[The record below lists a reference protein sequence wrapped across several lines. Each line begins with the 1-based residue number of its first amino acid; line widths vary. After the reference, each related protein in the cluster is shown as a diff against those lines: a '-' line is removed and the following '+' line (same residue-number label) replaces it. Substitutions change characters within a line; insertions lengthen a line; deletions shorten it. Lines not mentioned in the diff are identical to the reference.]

1 MDAMAGLNFADLAG
15 PLSPDEPCGPDLE
28 DDMDFQN
35 VVARLEVALPSSYF
49 RRDDEGRQVAFDKSS
64 IDFNLAFSD
73 LGKMLARSRD
83 LRLFVLAAKYALLN
97 RDMSGFSAAL
107 AQIADLL
114 EAHWDGVHP
123 RPIDGDTI
131 LREVALQSLDDMAT
145 AVLPLQHAP
154 IVVTRRLGPLAF
166 RSQLVAA
173 GEIRL
178 VDGEQHPDA
187 GAIQAAIN
195 DVDPAELVAA
205 RDRIASAQDALRRIA
220 AVWAQKTGDMPLQCT
235 RLSTL
240 LDQIGAFL
248 NAAVARRA
256 PGVADMPQP
265 AADATMG
272 GTGQPAAHVAA
283 GDCASVA
290 DVRRNLAASLGYF
303 RGTEPSSPAVLLI
316 AQAQDLIGKSLFEV
330 IQAMFPEHVERA
342 AIELGQSVRF
352 HLPLGRLAAL
362 EGAGPVEP
370 SAVGSYAYES
380 ADGSWH
386 EDEGEQEQDS
396 GEDAEQ
402 RDDGGGADIAED
414 MPVSPA
420 ATRGEAVAM
429 MGAVARFYRR
439 VEPSHPMPL
448 LMDKASALAQQ
459 DFTTL
464 LGVILPD
471 VGLPQESE
479 ERY

>member
-166 RSQLVAA
+166 RSQLVAS

-187 GAIQAAIN
+187 GAIQAA
-195 DVDPAELVAA
+195 
-205 RDRIASAQDALRRIA
+205 
-220 AVWAQKTGDMPLQCT
+220 K
-235 RLSTL
+235 
-240 LDQIGAFL
+240 
-248 NAAVARRA
+248 
-256 PGVADMPQP
+256 
-265 AADATMG
+265 
-272 GTGQPAAHVAA
+272 H
-283 GDCASVA
+283 
-290 DVRRNLAASLGYF
+290 
-303 RGTEPSSPAVLLI
+303 
-316 AQAQDLIGKSLFEV
+316 
-330 IQAMFPEHVERA
+330 
-342 AIELGQSVRF
+342 
-352 HLPLGRLAAL
+352 AAL
-362 EGAGPVEP
+362 EGCRPAT
-370 SAVGSYAYES
+370 
-380 ADGSWH
+380 
-386 EDEGEQEQDS
+386 
-396 GEDAEQ
+396 DA
-402 RDDGGGADIAED
+402 IASEW
-414 MPVSPA
+414 
-420 ATRGEAVAM
+420 
-429 MGAVARFYRR
+429 YRR
-439 VEPSHPMPL
+439 EVLPVHLGRL
-448 LMDKASALAQQ
+448 LAGD
-459 DFTTL
+459 
-464 LGVILPD
+464 G
-471 VGLPQESE
+471 
-479 ERY
+479 R